1 MGYNK
6 NNDIIEHYDKLIDE
20 NNDPVNDS
28 PVLKKYMDKWDG
40 KIFIEKMNLNKDKSV
55 LEIGIGTGRLAIE
68 VVNKCKKFVGI
79 DMSPKTIERAKVNLS
94 KFNNVNL
101 ICSNF
106 LDHCFDEKFDT
117 IYSSL
122 TFMHIEDKQRAISKI
137 SRLLNFD
144 GIFVLSTDK
153 NQNKYIDMGNRK
165 IRIYP
170 DSANDIVEFINNADM
185 VLLEKFETE
194 FANIFISKCR

>member
-106 LDHCFDEKFDT
+106 LEHCFDEKFDT
-117 IYSSL
+117 I
-122 TFMHIEDKQRAISKI
+122 
-137 SRLLNFD
+137 
-144 GIFVLSTDK
+144 
-153 NQNKYIDMGNRK
+153 
-165 IRIYP
+165 
-170 DSANDIVEFINNADM
+170 
-185 VLLEKFETE
+185 
-194 FANIFISKCR
+194 